1 MTRYHLGPFKRGLVV
16 ESPSEKLDSYLE
28 AQGMEMIRLSYVPNE
43 EQLIE
48 ELQKHQAQVLFK
60 RSKVPVT
67 RRVIES
73 CTSLMAIQLC
83 CIGDDSIDKMP
94 VPIMGSYLMILCPMV
109 EVLLDGHRKSHN
121 IIEKAI

>member
-48 ELQKHQAQVLFK
+48 ELQKHQAQVLLN
-60 RSKVPVT
+60 VP
-67 RRVIES
+67 
-73 CTSLMAIQLC
+73 
-83 CIGDDSIDKMP
+83 KYP
-94 VPIMGSYLMILCPMV
+94 
-109 EVLLDGHRKSHN
+109 
-121 IIEKAI
+121 